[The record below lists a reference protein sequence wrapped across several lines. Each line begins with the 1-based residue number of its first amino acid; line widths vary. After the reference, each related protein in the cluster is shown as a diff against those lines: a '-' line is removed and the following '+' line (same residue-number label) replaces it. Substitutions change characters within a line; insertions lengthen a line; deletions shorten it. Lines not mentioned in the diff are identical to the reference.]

1 MRRENTYA
9 KTTLGKILIVADRA
23 RRQTI
28 PMAYVC
34 YGGCVIGLLSLVGW
48 REEPECSKLQKVV
61 FFWSLELNSYLARS
75 IILCMY
81 VDCTKCL

>member
-9 KTTLGKILIVADRA
+9 KTMLGKILIVADRV
-23 RRQTI
+23 RWQTI

-34 YGGCVIGLLSLVGW
+34 YGGCVIGLLSLWGGA
-48 REEPECSKLQKVV
+48 RSQSVV
-61 FFWSLELNSYLARS
+61 SFKRFFFWSLELNSYLARS

-81 VDCTKCL
+81 VDYTKCL

>member
-9 KTTLGKILIVADRA
+9 EATLGKFLIVADWAQQR
-23 RRQTI
+23 TI

-48 REEPECSKLQKVV
+48 RKEPECSELQ
-61 FFWSLELNSYLARS
+61 FFF
-75 IILCMY
+75 
-81 VDCTKCL
+81 